1 MSDDIT
7 PRLALPLLQPG
18 QAQKE
23 TTHNEALVVLDLAV
37 QASVLAVGTD
47 VPPADPVAGNA
58 WIVGTAPTGAWAGQ
72 AGAIAGWTPG
82 GWRFVGSRD
91 GMSAWSIA
99 DGQIARFV
107 GGAWTL
113 GVLAGSRV
121 SIGGNDVV
129 GARRAA
135 IPAPAGGTV
144 VDMEARAAIGAILGA
159 LRGHGLISG

>member
-23 TTHNEALVVLDLAV
+23 TTHNEALTVLDLAV
-37 QASVLAVGTD
+37 QASVLAVGTN
-47 VPPADPVAGNA
+47 VPPATPVSGGA
-58 WIVGTAPTGAWAGQ
+58 WIVGAAPTGGWAGQ
-72 AGAIAGWTPG
+72 AHAIAGWTSG
-82 GWRFVGSRD
+82 GWRFVGARD
-91 GMSAWSIA
+91 GMAAWSIA
-99 DGQIARFV
+99 DGQVARFV

-135 IPAPAGGTV
+135 IVDPAGGTI
-144 VDMEARAAIGAILGA
+144 VDTESRAAIGAILGA